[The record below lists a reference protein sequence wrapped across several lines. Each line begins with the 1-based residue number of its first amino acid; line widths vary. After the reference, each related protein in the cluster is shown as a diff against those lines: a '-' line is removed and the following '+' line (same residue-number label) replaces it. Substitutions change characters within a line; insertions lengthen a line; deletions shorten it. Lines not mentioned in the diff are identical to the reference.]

1 MLNNRG
7 QSLVMFVIILPIL
20 LLIFILVMDIGNIVV
35 AKQKLNNINE
45 IVLDY
50 GLDNLDNND
59 ISNKLQELIKLND
72 REIDETRVYIENDK
86 IYVELND
93 KVNGIFSRF
102 VNISIFNVKSYYVG
116 YIEND
121 EKRIEKVSGWL
132 MCIILMEK

>member
-20 LLIFILVMDIGNIVV
+20 LLIFILVMDIGNIVL
-35 AKQKLNNINE
+35 AKQKLNNTNE

-59 ISNKLQELIKLND
+59 ISNKIYELIKLND
-72 REIDETRVYIENDK
+72 QEIDEINIFIENGK

-102 VNISIFNVKSYYVG
+102 INISIFNVKSYYVG

-121 EKRIEKVSGWL
+121 EKRIEKVSG
-132 MCIILMEK
+132 

>member
-45 IVLDY
+45 IALDY

-59 ISNKLQELIKLND
+59 ISNKIYELIKLND
-72 REIDETRVYIENDK
+72 QEIDEINIFIENGK
-86 IYVELND
+86 IYIELND

-121 EKRIEKVSGWL
+121 EKRIEKVSG
-132 MCIILMEK
+132 

>member
-102 VNISIFNVKSYYVG
+102 VNISIFNDFIWFWY
-116 YIEND
+116 
-121 EKRIEKVSGWL
+121 L
-132 MCIILMEK
+132 M